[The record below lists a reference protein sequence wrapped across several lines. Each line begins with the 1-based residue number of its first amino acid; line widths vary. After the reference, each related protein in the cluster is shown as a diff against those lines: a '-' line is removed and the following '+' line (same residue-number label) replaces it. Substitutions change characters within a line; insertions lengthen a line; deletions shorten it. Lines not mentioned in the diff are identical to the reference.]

1 MDYLY
6 AQGSQDKHKL
16 KKEVDVVRRR
26 ITSYTQVV
34 PLQIKLHQLR

>member
-6 AQGSQDKHKL
+6 AQDSQDKHKL